1 MLDLGECKFSTLAKC
16 WTPPSFAS
24 FQNPL
29 YEAQAYHTLQ
39 RRFERFCGSAKQ
51 SINGAPPCAERDV
64 FFFLPAPP
72 TLTHAIYQRLIRG
85 ICNIEA

>member
-51 SINGAPPCAERDV
+51 SINGAPPYS
-64 FFFLPAPP
+64 APLEP
-72 TLTHAIYQRLIRG
+72 HVGKPVIPLKVQFSAG
-85 ICNIEA
+85 FEW